1 LTPAAGVSTRRS
13 VTQFI
18 HSLGTLAGRYDT
30 LLCDVWGVIHNGRE
44 SFPAACEALIRW
56 RAEVGPVVLISNA
69 PRPEGSVAVQ
79 LDGLGVPRAAWS
91 AVVTSGDVSRGLLA
105 ARAPGPAFR
114 IGPAKDD
121 PLYEGLGLA
130 FSGPEEAA
138 FVACSGPNDEDV
150 ETPEDYRAV
159 LTLAAGRS
167 LEMICANPD
176 LVVQRGNALIYCA
189 GALAGLYEDLG
200 GRVIQ
205 AGKPFAP
212 IYDLALARA
221 GGPDR
226 ARVLTIGDGLLTDL
240 AGARAQNLS
249 ALFVADGVHA
259 ADALDA
265 SGRVDEAGL
274 ARLLAAAPPAYAI
287 AALRW

>member
-1 LTPAAGVSTRRS
+1 MTPAASLSTRRS
-13 VTQFI
+13 VTQLI
-18 HSLGTLAGRYDT
+18 HGLGALAGRYDT

-44 SFPAACEALIRW
+44 SFPASCEALIRW

-69 PRPEGSVAVQ
+69 PRPEGSVAIQ
-79 LDGLGVPRAAWS
+79 LDGLGVPRAAWT
-91 AVVTSGDVSRGLLA
+91 AIATSGDVSRGLLA

-121 PLYEGLGLA
+121 PLYEGLGLT
-130 FSGPEEAA
+130 FSGPDDAA

-150 ETPEDYRAV
+150 ETPEDYRGV
-159 LTLAAGRS
+159 LILAAARG

-176 LVVQRGNALIYCA
+176 LVVQRGDRLIYCA
-189 GALAGLYEDLG
+189 GALARLYEELG
-200 GRVIQ
+200 GKVIQ

-212 IYDLALARA
+212 IYDLALERA

-259 ADALDA
+259 AEALDA
-265 SGRVDEAGL
+265 SGRIDEAGL
-274 ARLLAAAPPAYAI
+274 GRLLAATQPAFAI
-287 AALRW
+287 QTLTW

>member
-1 LTPAAGVSTRRS
+1 MTE
-13 VTQFI
+13 I
-18 HSLGTLAGRYDT
+18 LGGLSALAGRYDT

-121 PLYEGLGLA
+121 PLYDGLGLA
-130 FSGPEEAA
+130 FSGPGEAA

-159 LTLAAGRS
+159 LTLAAGRG

-176 LVVQRGNALIYCA
+176 LVVQRGDTLIYCA
-189 GALAGLYEDLG
+189 GALARLYEELG

-240 AGARAQNLS
+240 AGARAQGLD

-259 ADALDA
+259 AEALDA
-265 SGRVDEAGL
+265 SGRIDEAGL
-274 ARLLAAAPPAYAI
+274 ARLLAAAPPAHAI

>member
-1 LTPAAGVSTRRS
+1 MTPAAGVSTRRS